1 MTEYLFL
8 YGTLRPAKVSQEE
21 ASIVRRL
28 RRVGS
33 ARVFGRLYDL
43 GEYPGAILDS
53 SARTAIRGELFEV
66 PNDPDILSALD
77 KYEEI
82 DKDDGK
88 KSLFVRKKTNVEVSD
103 GRRLESWIYVYNRDP
118 GDARVI
124 TSGDYSE
131 SEAA

>member
-8 YGTLRPAKVSQEE
+8 YGTLRPAKVAKE
-21 ASIVRRL
+21 AADIVRRL
-28 RRVGS
+28 RRVGP

-43 GEYPGAILDS
+43 GEYPGAVLDS
-53 SARTAIRGELFEV
+53 LARTSIRGELFEL
-66 PNDPDILSALD
+66 PNDPYILSALD
-77 KYEEI
+77 KYEEF
-82 DKDDGK
+82 DKDNG

>member
-8 YGTLRPAKVSQEE
+8 YGTLRPAKVSMEE
-21 ASIVRRL
+21 ARIVRRL

-53 SARTAIRGELFEV
+53 SARTSIRGELFEL
-66 PNDPDILSALD
+66 PSDPDILSALD
-77 KYEEI
+77 KYEEF

-88 KSLFVRKKTNVEVSD
+88 KSLFVRQKTNVEVSD

-124 TSGDYSE
+124 PSGDYSE